1 MYSLHVSWLLIKF
14 SVPHA
19 YVPALSDALEDCD
32 ALSITIE
39 SATDEQ
45 RLQSALEETAL
56 WSENQVAGLFP
67 EDKDIDEVLDT
78 VRTALGRVDIPP
90 HEVATL
96 PDADWARAWMA
107 DYKPVQVGPRLW
119 VCPSWC
125 TPPDPH
131 AINLLL
137 DPGLAFGTGTHP
149 TTALCLR
156 WLTEQRWDRRRFL
169 DYGCGSGILAI
180 AALKLGAQEA
190 TGIDIDPQALGAS
203 RENAVRN
210 GVAARFSACAPEHL
224 PARFSVDVLVANILA
239 APLIELASRIAGWVK
254 PGGWM
259 ALSGVLTDQAEEV
272 RQHYAPYVALQS
284 VQQDGWVLL
293 AGQRLF

>member
-1 MYSLHVSWLLIKF
+1 MPWLLIKF
-14 SVPHA
+14 SVTDVQAP
-19 YVPALSDALEDCD
+19 VVSDALEACD
-32 ALSITIE
+32 ALSVTIE
-39 SATDEQ
+39 AAAEEE

-56 WSENQVAGLFP
+56 WSESQVAGLFP
-67 EDKDIDEVLDT
+67 QDQNIDQVLQA
-78 VRTALGRVDIPP
+78 VRTALGRVDMPAP
-90 HEVATL
+90 EVSTL
-96 PDADWARAWMA
+96 PDADWARAWTA
-107 DYKPVQVGPRLW
+107 NYKPLQIGPRLW

-137 DPGLAFGTGTHP
+137 DPGLAFGTGTHS

-156 WLTEQRWDRRRFL
+156 WLTKQRWDRCRFI

-180 AALKLGAQEA
+180 AALRLGALEA
-190 TGIDIDPQALGAS
+190 IGVDVDPQALAVS
-203 RENAVRN
+203 RENAARN
-210 GVAARFSACAPEHL
+210 GVAERFSACAPENLPSHL
-224 PARFSVDVLVANILA
+224 SADVLVANILT
-239 APLIELASRIAGWVK
+239 APLIELAAQISGRVK

-259 ALSGVLTDQAEEV
+259 ALSGILIDQAEEV
-272 RQHYAPYVALQS
+272 RQHYAPYVELQT